1 MSLTKGISI
10 QNSVVFAIFSI
21 VLIGMLMLAK
31 CNSQANK
38 TRKLI
43 SADSTFILESGR
55 GVAIQPM
62 AKTPQKED

>member
-31 CNSQANK
+31 CNSQENRA
-38 TRKLI
+38 RILI
-43 SADSTFILESGR
+43 SADSTFILDSGR

-62 AKTPQKED
+62 AKTRYKED